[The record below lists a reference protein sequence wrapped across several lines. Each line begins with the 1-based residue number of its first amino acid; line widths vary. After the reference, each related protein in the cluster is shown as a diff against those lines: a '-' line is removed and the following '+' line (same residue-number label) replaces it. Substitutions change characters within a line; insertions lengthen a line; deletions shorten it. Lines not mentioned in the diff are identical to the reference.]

1 MCMSTANL
9 MHSVMIT
16 HHASINTSTLIFLV
30 SMSSTMKTK
39 LNAVTFTT
47 HEPPMKHLLW
57 CDKVPRGKR
66 TKSAKIN
73 GVTHAELSTTT

>member
-1 MCMSTANL
+1 
-9 MHSVMIT
+9 
-16 HHASINTSTLIFLV
+16 
-30 SMSSTMKTK
+30 MKTK
-39 LNAVTFTT
+39 QTTHKVRLNAVTFTT

-73 GVTHAELSTTT
+73 GIHVGDTDTV

>member
-1 MCMSTANL
+1 
-9 MHSVMIT
+9 
-16 HHASINTSTLIFLV
+16 
-30 SMSSTMKTK
+30 MKTK
-39 LNAVTFTT
+39 LAAVTFTT

-73 GVTHAELSTTT
+73 GIHVGDTDTV